1 MTKRAT
7 ISSTI
12 IYSTSSATRS
22 TAWRNTRPSIE
33 RFAKHGSN
41 VDILD
46 NGLLSSTA
54 CVSIHAKGGHVED
67 LVRARRRGVLRDFKE
82 VRKEAAEMPEIPEEQ
97 IEYLYGPFGAK
108 LVKSMAFFMNAASS
122 LGRFG
127 VLAALGGLAIAVV
140 ITWIIGTPVLP

>member
-1 MTKRAT
+1 
-7 ISSTI
+7 
-12 IYSTSSATRS
+12 
-22 TAWRNTRPSIE
+22 
-33 RFAKHGSN
+33 
-41 VDILD
+41 
-46 NGLLSSTA
+46 
-54 CVSIHAKGGHVED
+54 
-67 LVRARRRGVLRDFKE
+67 
-82 VRKEAAEMPEIPEEQ
+82 MPEIPEEQ